1 MDGRDIHPVQRAVE
15 VDSKRKRA
23 LVPTLLHLEVEVSAS
38 DLRMVLEAVTPIPAV
53 IIASIKF
60 STI

>member
-23 LVPTLLHLEVEVSAS
+23 LVPTHLHLKVEASAT
-38 DLRMVLEAVTPIPAV
+38 DLRLQVDSVTPIPAV